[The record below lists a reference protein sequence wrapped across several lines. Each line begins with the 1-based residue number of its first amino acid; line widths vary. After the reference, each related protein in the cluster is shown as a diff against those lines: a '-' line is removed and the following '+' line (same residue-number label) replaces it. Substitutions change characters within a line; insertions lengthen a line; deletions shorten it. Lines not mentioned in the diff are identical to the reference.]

1 MINRMTRR
9 ELEAEVARLRAEKS
23 YDVNTMLQQQQLI
36 IRLRE
41 LLAEAEEEIDT
52 MRRDFG

>member
-1 MINRMTRR
+1 MTNRMTRR

-52 MRRDFG
+52 MRRNLG